1 MWDVK
6 IDGKQNICRVS
17 NYLLTRDLFITKE
30 K

>member
-6 IDGKQNICRVS
+6 IDGKQDICRVS